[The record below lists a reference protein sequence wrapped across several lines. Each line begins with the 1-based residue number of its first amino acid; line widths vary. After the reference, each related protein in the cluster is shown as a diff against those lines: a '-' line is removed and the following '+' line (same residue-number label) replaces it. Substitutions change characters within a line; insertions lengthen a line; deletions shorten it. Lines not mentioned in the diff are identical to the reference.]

1 MDPTDDEPTMGTV
14 PKIGGSPLVTNT
26 TLPAVNASETRQ
38 PLVIGVTLTALFLAS
53 IVAALRIYV
62 RRWRLRRWGPDDTA
76 LVFSYVL
83 VFVTGLLMLINTRYG
98 DGLHKATLT
107 RENYLKT
114 QEIAIAAVA
123 VYQAAMPLIKS
134 TFLLQYRRVFP
145 LPPFQ
150 KLCNIFLI
158 FIMTFGFTQV
168 VSLCFACVPLRALW
182 DFSVK
187 GKCFKLLDWWY
198 AGSAINLITDI
209 IIFVMP
215 VPLLRTL
222 AVPLR
227 QKIVL
232 MATFGLGF
240 FTCAISVIRLTT
252 LKSSATSTDPT
263 YNTVVAGI
271 WSITELCCAIICV
284 CIPTLRPLLG
294 TQSLSPVIKRT
305 YVQRNLEDSADTEL
319 YTQSDGATTSQKRR
333 SRPVSHAS
341 QHAIENVESPRVV
354 DEYARSL
361 SGVTIPPAIHIDEA
375 HEARTELR
383 TRDTFKT
390 REELKAAMTMTLP
403 LTRVDTDDGVE
414 FLMLEAPGHEPELPT
429 PLKPPPRRHTDR
441 GNRQSQGDY
450 FGAVVWESSGEPK
463 AEDSTDV
470 SPKDQK
476 DGPS

>member
-1 MDPTDDEPTMGTV
+1 MGTV
-14 PKIGGSPLVTNT
+14 PKIGGSPVVTNT

-83 VFVTGLLMLINTRYG
+83 VFVTGLLMLINTHYG

-123 VYQAAMPLIKS
+123 VYQAM
-134 TFLLQYRRVFP
+134 
-145 LPPFQ
+145 
-150 KLCNIFLI
+150 
-158 FIMTFGFTQV
+158 

-333 SRPVSHAS
+333 SRPVSHTS
-341 QHAIENVESPRVV
+341 QHAIEDVESPRVV
-354 DEYARSL
+354 DEFARSL

-375 HEARTELR
+375 HEAWTELR

-463 AEDSTDV
+463 AGDSTDV
-470 SPKDQK
+470 SPKDK
-476 DGPS
+476 EDGPS

>member
-1 MDPTDDEPTMGTV
+1 MDPIDDDPTLGTV
-14 PKIGGSPLVTNT
+14 PKIGGSPVVTNT
-26 TLPAVNASETRQ
+26 TLPAVNARETRQ

-83 VFVTGLLMLINTRYG
+83 VFVTGLLMLINTHYG

-182 DFSVK
+182 DFSVQ

-333 SRPVSHAS
+333 SRPVSQAS
-341 QHAIENVESPRVV
+341 QHAIEDMESPRIV

-375 HEARTELR
+375 HEARTDLR

-429 PLKPPPRRHTDR
+429 PLQPPPRRHTDR

-450 FGAVVWESSGEPK
+450 FGSVVWESSGEPK
-463 AEDSTDV
+463 AGDSTDV
-470 SPKDQK
+470 SPKDK
-476 DGPS
+476 EDGPS